1 MSVQI
6 ETIREIQVLSGGRNP
21 KPQVQEADVSATTV
35 EPSGDVG
42 VELLGATIAVA
53 YALVSAGSPPAY
65 TCKVWGRVAGQDWIE
80 IAAWDEKAAPY
91 GQSYFCGPL
100 DRMYLQVTD
109 ITATTLTLKIAP
121 CALEGT

>member
-21 KPQVQEADVSATTV
+21 KPVVQASGVVATSAAPTG
-35 EPSGDVG
+35 EVG
-42 VELLGATIAVA
+42 VETGGALIAVA
-53 YALVSAGSPPAY
+53 YALVTAGATPDY
-65 TCKVWGRVAGQDWIE
+65 TCKVWGRVAGLDWIE
-80 IAAWDEKAAPY
+80 IAEWDPKAGPY
-91 GQSYFCGPL
+91 GQSYFCGPC
-100 DRMYLQVTD
+100 DRLYLQVTA